1 MPGSRHPKVV
11 PMGEGGVLHWGVTSW
26 VPRRGGGH
34 AGMPVSQL
42 YPTFPAPTAGVR
54 RWLILSWL
62 PPLYITL
69 WILGS
74 AAGTQPGSP
83 TSVHG
88 RARACKTSSGFS
100 VLPSRGAGCFGLQQ
114 SLRRRQLFSVFS
126 FLLLLLLLPLL
137 ILLLLLYYSFFWWVL
152 IFLNKFHTSIS
163 PRRVGGCLVSGVP
176 EDAPEQERGC
186 PRGCAPGRDSLCLG
200 MNPSA

>member
-1 MPGSRHPKVV
+1 MLVGTTIPSPVPVRGCLAMPGSRHPKVV
-11 PMGEGGVLHWGVTSW
+11 PAGEGGVLHWGVTSW

-100 VLPSRGAGCFGLQQ
+100 VLPSRGAGCCGLQQ

-126 FLLLLLLLPLL
+126 FFFSPSSSSSYPSPPSLLL
-137 ILLLLLYYSFFWWVL
+137 FF
-152 IFLNKFHTSIS
+152 F
-163 PRRVGGCLVSGVP
+163 GGF
-176 EDAPEQERGC
+176 
-186 PRGCAPGRDSLCLG
+186 
-200 MNPSA
+200 